1 MNVIVT
7 KFGVAVRQFREA
19 NDWSQEALAEQAGL
33 NRSFIGEIERGTS
46 IASIVTVDK
55 IARALGVR
63 AANLLEVASG
73 DLG

>member
-73 DLG
+73 D

>member
-19 NDWSQEALAEQAGL
+19 NDWSQEELAEQAGL

-73 DLG
+73 D